1 MASHLLAQEPSKEV
15 KGIVYFGFP
24 LHAPGKDSK
33 DRAAHLVDVRVPQLF
48 IQGTRDALAN
58 LDLISEVNSEL
69 DQSDI
74 KIIEGG
80 DHSFKVKG
88 TDQKSI
94 IAILAT
100 HTANWVDSVLN

>member
-94 IAILAT
+94 IEMLAT